1 MKSLS
6 YLWKMVIHPRR
17 TTDELLLEKNPLPAL
32 WVVLGFGLIFAI
44 LMLISHLQRNYPP
57 PPADLKT
64 WIEAWGSFTML
75 PFINIPAENY
85 RLAQAIFMLPLVLVI
100 WMLMAGSARLIS
112 IPAGGKT
119 TFDQYLNLLVFS
131 FFPWWILATLM
142 DGLMSGVFGG
152 FVLSA
157 LRMEHGALVKN
168 LITNFYPVMYSV
180 LFGLGGV
187 YNGLAAF
194 RAGGLRWWQAGLI
207 GLITFFWPI
216 FFAMLLLR

>member
-17 TTDELLLEKNPLPAL
+17 TTDELFQEKNPLPAL
-32 WVVLGFGLIFAI
+32 WIILGFGLIFAVM
-44 LMLISHLQRNYPP
+44 MLISHLQGGYPP

-75 PFINIPAENY
+75 PFINVPAESY
-85 RLAQAIFMLPLVLVI
+85 RLVQAIFMIPLMFVI
-100 WMLMAGSARLIS
+100 WMLMAGSARLLSIS
-112 IPAGGKT
+112 FGSKT
-119 TFDQYLNLLVFS
+119 SFDQFLNLLVFS
-131 FFPWWILATLM
+131 FFPWWILASVM

-157 LRMEHGALVKN
+157 LRMEHGVLAKN

-187 YNGLAAF
+187 YNGLATY
-194 RAGGLRWWQAGLI
+194 RAGGLKWWQAALI
-207 GLITFFWPI
+207 GFITFFWPL
-216 FFAMLLLR
+216 FFATILLR